1 MIFIPILWYLIIIKI
16 ILKGDEKMN
25 KFFLALFLSV
35 FTSISIVSTANAAVI
50 DHDKVVGFREVT
62 PTTVTQKAAK
72 RFQPYLK
79 VYSGCVPFP
88 AVDAQGNTNGGLKP
102 TGAPEGRCSKNTGQV
117 YSRSAWYNGVWAIM
131 YSWYFPKD
139 EASPSLGHRH
149 DWEGIVVWIDNP
161 ANQNT
166 KVLSIA
172 YSGHGKF
179 TNVAPSGTNM
189 KDGTHPLIAY
199 DSTWPINHELMMSD
213 RVVGGTQP
221 LIGWDDLTPAARNA
235 LNTTNFG
242 KANVPFNNANFNNNL
257 RKAWF
262 R

>member
-1 MIFIPILWYLIIIKI
+1 
-16 ILKGDEKMN
+16 MN

-35 FTSISIVSTANAAVI
+35 ITSVSMVSTANAAVI
-50 DHDKVVGFREVT
+50 DHDKVVGFREVV

-88 AVDAQGNTNGGLKP
+88 AVDEKGNTSGGLEP
-102 TGAPEGRCSKNTGQV
+102 TGAPEGHCSKNTGQV

-161 ANQNT
+161 ANQNP

-199 DSTWPINHELMMSD
+199 DSTWPLNHELMMSD

-235 LNTTNFG
+235 LNIANFG
-242 KANVPFNNANFNNNL
+242 KANVPFNDSNFTNNL
-257 RKAWF
+257 KKAWF
-262 R
+262 K